1 MTSRYFFAI
10 GMSSLMLLAPAS
22 AVMAQAAAPA
32 APPLIQGPPI
42 PGMCVLSVNQAIAT
56 SAVGRYASQR
66 MQQIVAQVKAELQPE
81 DQQITTARTALQTAA
96 PTLDKATLDSRANA
110 LQTQMA
116 AFQQK
121 AALRQKEV
129 QATEQK
135 SVNRIA
141 QELDP
146 IARQL
151 YQTHHCSVLLDRQ
164 AVMMANPTMD
174 LTTEAVAGLN
184 AKIQQFPFDREHL
197 DTSVTPPAGR

>member
-1 MTSRYFFAI
+1 MTTRHLFAI
-10 GMSSLMLLAPAS
+10 GASSLLLLAPAS
-22 AVMAQAAAPA
+22 AVKAQTAAV
-32 APPLIQGPPI
+32 PPITHGPPI
-42 PGMCVLSVNQAIAT
+42 AGMCVLSVNQAIAT

-81 DQQITTARTALQTAA
+81 DQAITTEGRALQASQA
-96 PTLDKATLDSRANA
+96 TLDKATLQSRAGA
-110 LQTQMA
+110 LQTRLN

-151 YQTHHCSVLLDRQ
+151 YQTHHCSVLFDRQ
-164 AVMMANPTMD
+164 GVMMANPAMD
-174 LTTEAVAGLN
+174 LTNEAVAGLN
-184 AKIQQFPFDREHL
+184 AKIQQFAFDREHL
-197 DTSVTPPAGR
+197 DTAATTPASR

>member
-1 MTSRYFFAI
+1 MTTRLLFAI
-10 GMSSLMLLAPAS
+10 GGSSLLLLAAAS
-22 AVMAQAAAPA
+22 AVVAQTAAV
-32 APPLIQGPPI
+32 PPIVHGPPI
-42 PGMCVLSVNQAIAT
+42 TGMCVLSVNQAIAT

-81 DQQITTARTALQTAA
+81 DQAITTESRALQASQA
-96 PTLDKATLDSRANA
+96 TLDKATLQSRAGA
-110 LQTQMA
+110 LQTRLN

-151 YQTHHCSVLLDRQ
+151 YQTHHCSVLFDRQ
-164 AVMMANPTMD
+164 GVMMANPAMD
-174 LTTEAVAGLN
+174 LTNEAVAGLN
-184 AKIQQFPFDREHL
+184 AKIQQFAFDREHL
-197 DTSVTPPAGR
+197 DTAATTPASR